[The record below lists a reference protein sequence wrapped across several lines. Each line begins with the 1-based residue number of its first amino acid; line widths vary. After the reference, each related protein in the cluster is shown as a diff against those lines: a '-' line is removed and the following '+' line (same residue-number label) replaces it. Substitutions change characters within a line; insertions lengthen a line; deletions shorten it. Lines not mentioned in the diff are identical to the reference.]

1 MRHLIWTDGIE
12 HHYERTQPIDGT
24 TYLITG
30 HGGATLRPAGKSS
43 FTEFAISRHGFSLIE
58 VNRKSI
64 VIQGIDLDGVA
75 FDRGEVALAV

>member
-30 HGGATLRPAGKSS
+30 NGAAHLRPVGKSP
-43 FTEFAISRHGFSLIE
+43 FTEFAVSQYGFSLLE
-58 VNRKSI
+58 VRKTKI
-64 VIQGIDLDGVA
+64 VIQGIDLNGKEI
-75 FDRGEVALAV
+75 DRGK